1 METYS
6 VNSNV
11 SEKFIQKLVFIHNAL
26 EDGWSVKK
34 KDSSYIFTKKHEN
47 RQEIYDNNYLENFL
61 NKSALLKSK

>member
-34 KDSSYIFTKKHEN
+34 KDSSYIFTKKTRE
-47 RQEIYDNNYLENFL
+47 
-61 NKSALLKSK
+61 